1 MPPLKNSP
9 PPALGVRKD
18 EDEKDWEAIDVREFV
33 FKGVRVEVE
42 EKETFTQVG
51 LGISV
56 LVTEGMKVR

>member
-9 PPALGVRKD
+9 PPALGVRKG
-18 EDEKDWEAIDVREFV
+18 EDEKDWEAIDVKDIEFM
-33 FKGVRVEVE
+33 GVVVEVE